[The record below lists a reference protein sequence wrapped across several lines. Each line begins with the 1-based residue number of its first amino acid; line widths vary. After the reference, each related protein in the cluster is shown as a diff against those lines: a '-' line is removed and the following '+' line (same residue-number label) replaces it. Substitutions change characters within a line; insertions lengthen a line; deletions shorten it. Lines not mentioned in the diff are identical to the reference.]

1 MTSGADAATARGL
14 GAVTLG
20 LAAAALLVQ
29 GWRGRPAVSRSVRTR
44 AHADGCVTA
53 CARVRPL
60 PIDRSPLEGPRGD
73 RSAGPPAAYAQD
85 RGLAPTDTLRRAALD
100 SADLSARGLHA
111 PPALLDVPARGL
123 HAAAALLAASVL
135 ADSAVEHA
143 RGGYDNP
150 GMITPL
156 ISAFAALVAG
166 ASGAAR
172 ARGRRAHGGVYG
184 TALAVGG
191 AGTAFHV
198 YNLLAR
204 PGGISWAN
212 LFYGAPLGAPAAL
225 SLAGVLGLGALR
237 SASDRGDRHASGR
250 ALCGI
255 VCGALVGT
263 TAEVA
268 LLHFRGAYQN
278 PFMWLPVTV
287 PPVAAVLIG
296 AQAIA
301 PASAPRGL
309 ARIGL
314 ALTGLLGIGGIG
326 FHVYGVSRQMGGW
339 RNWRQNVMSGPPLS
353 APPSYTALALAG
365 LSSLALLERRAPAS

>member
-1 MTSGADAATARGL
+1 MTSSADAATARGL

-29 GWRGRPAVSRSVRTR
+29 ACRTLPR
-44 AHADGCVTA
+44 DG
-53 CARVRPL
+53 
-60 PIDRSPLEGPRGD
+60 SPPEGPPGD
-73 RSAGPPAAYAQD
+73 RRAGPHAAHGQDREPAAT
-85 RGLAPTDTLRRAALD
+85 APLRRAAHD
-100 SADLSARGLHA
+100 SADVSAGGLHA
-111 PPALLDVPARGL
+111 PVALLDVPARGL

-143 RGGYDNP
+143 RGSYDNP
-150 GMITPL
+150 AMITPL

-166 ASGAAR
+166 ASGAAH

-225 SLAGVLGLGALR
+225 SLAGVLGLGALH
-237 SASDRGDRHASGR
+237 SASGRGDGHASGR

-255 VCGALVGT
+255 VCGALAGT
-263 TAEVA
+263 SAEVA

-287 PPVAAVLIG
+287 PPVAAALIG

-309 ARIGL
+309 ARIWL
-314 ALTGLLGIGGIG
+314 ALTGLIGIGGIG
-326 FHVYGVSRQMGGW
+326 FHAYGVSRQMGGW
-339 RNWRQNVMSGPPLS
+339 RNWRQNVMTGPPLS
-353 APPSYTALALAG
+353 APPSFTALALAG
-365 LSSLALLERRAPAS
+365 LSSLALLERHAPAP